1 MPLYDSFLHW
11 GQTCDIG
18 DRHGFKNLSF
28 IYVVLFYPCFF
39 CVGRSF
45 FNGVRHNALVS
56 DMISSRAAFIVI
68 AAVKLKLRNIRGV
81 DMDINEML
89 VQITGDIDTWMYT
102 YVLLILLV
110 AVGIYFSF
118 KTRFVQIRFIGDMF
132 RQVTEKKHV
141 EGERSISSFQALM
154 VSTASRVGTGNI
166 AGVASAIAGVVGAG
180 ATGGAGAI
188 FWMWAMALVGAA
200 SAFIES
206 TCAQIWKVKDGE
218 GAFRGGPAYYI
229 EQAIGSRK
237 FGVLFAILLI
247 LCFAFGFNGL
257 QAFNACSSLEYYM
270 PDYQTNGGA
279 MIVGLILVLMTAA
292 VIFGGAKRIS
302 VITSISVFSKLS
314 EIKLFQ

>member
-1 MPLYDSFLHW
+1 ME
-11 GQTCDIG
+11 
-18 DRHGFKNLSF
+18 
-28 IYVVLFYPCFF
+28 
-39 CVGRSF
+39 
-45 FNGVRHNALVS
+45 ALNDWLIQV
-56 DMISSRAAFIVI
+56 
-68 AAVKLKLRNIRGV
+68 
-81 DMDINEML
+81 
-89 VQITGDIDTWMYT
+89 TGDFDTWMYT

-110 AVGIYFSF
+110 AVGIYFSIR
-118 KTRFVQIRFIGDMF
+118 TRFVQIRYIGDMF

-141 EGERSISSFQALM
+141 EGASSISSFQALM

-188 FWMWAMALVGAA
+188 FWMWAMAIFGAA

-206 TCAQIWKVKDGE
+206 TLAQIWKVKDKD

-229 EQAIGSRK
+229 QQAIGSRK
-237 FGVLFAILLI
+237 LGVLFSILLI

-270 PDYQTNGGA
+270 PDYQTNGGSL
-279 MIVGLILVLMTAA
+279 VLGLILMLMTAA

-302 VITSISVFSKLS
+302 VITSIVVPIMAGAYIIIAVWTTISNAQYLPMMFQAIFQAAFDWQAIFGGFTGSVIMLG
-314 EIKLFQ
+314 IKRGLYSNEAGMGSAPNAAATASVSHLLNKA